1 MKLFII
7 FALYTMKVH
16 LIKIQSIERF
26 VQENAQSKK
35 AFEIWLSIIKRAD
48 WDTPQDIV
56 RTFNSADILG
66 LSSNRVVINIGGNKY
81 RIICQYYFG
90 QQKAHLFVKW
100 IGTHASYARLCS
112 NEEQYRIDSF
122 KRNH

>member
-1 MKLFII
+1 
-7 FALYTMKVH
+7 MKVH

-26 VQENAQSKK
+26 VNKNAQSKK

-48 WDTPQDIV
+48 WNTPQDII

-66 LSSNRVVINIGGNKY
+66 HSSNRVVFNIGGNKY
-81 RIICQYYFG
+81 RIICQYYFA

-100 IGTHASYARLCS
+100 IGTHASYTKLCN
-112 NEEQYRIDSF
+112 NEKQYSIDSF
-122 KRNH
+122 KWRN